1 MTGTGVLEGF
11 FFIIIVLFSVFILF
25 GKCREESKGMIKGKV
40 EALNPEHMGTAQEKA
55 AGAPGA
61 VGRV

>member
-1 MTGTGVLEGF
+1 
-11 FFIIIVLFSVFILF
+11 
-25 GKCREESKGMIKGKV
+25 MIKGKV